1 MYSPG
6 AAHKSIQTFAFDKKS
21 YLLLIWI
28 NLKAALDRNPD
39 NKGEVKKQ
47 SLEYKQIP
55 IKVTLYRIE
64 SKVCSHSFIRSS
76 FLLTYLD
83 PSPSDSTYLYR
94 DPSYGWASRSSV
106 ANNDS
111 TRNHTNTLV
120 GHCTVAVS

>member
-1 MYSPG
+1 M
-6 AAHKSIQTFAFDKKS
+6 
-21 YLLLIWI
+21 
-28 NLKAALDRNPD
+28 KAARDRNPD

-120 GHCTVAVS
+120 GHCAVAVS